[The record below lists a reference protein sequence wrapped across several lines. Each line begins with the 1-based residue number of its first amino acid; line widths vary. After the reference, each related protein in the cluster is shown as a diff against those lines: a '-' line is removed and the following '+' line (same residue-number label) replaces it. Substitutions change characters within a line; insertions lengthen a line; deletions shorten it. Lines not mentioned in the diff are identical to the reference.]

1 MLAFAFQTVN
11 RAEIG
16 DVVILDADN
25 NSVESPFDD
34 LNNLPQDVVGF
45 LILVVLLTWKSS
57 DYFFEETTEK
67 QVGRIGRLGPQ
78 GVSKG
83 SGATDWRL
91 QGRVKVS
98 ARPESQFWRGTFHW
112 NETG

>member
-45 LILVVLLTWKSS
+45 LILVVLLT
-57 DYFFEETTEK
+57 
-67 QVGRIGRLGPQ
+67 
-78 GVSKG
+78 
-83 SGATDWRL
+83 
-91 QGRVKVS
+91 
-98 ARPESQFWRGTFHW
+98 
-112 NETG
+112 